1 MTNITTTSLFQ
12 TPPWTSFYT
21 PVHLRPEYRLIFLD
35 IETTGLDEET
45 CKILEI
51 ACAITDKEVTRIDG
65 PTGFNVVIHHEQSI
79 LDNMEPWCMSQHVE
93 LAKDSAASTISLG
106 EAEKMVIDY
115 LSNYIFDWS
124 CVTLTGNN
132 ITFDRKF
139 LKKYM
144 PQLDSLF
151 PPFPFDISSV
161 RRGLR
166 LWTSGFKPM
175 RKTCKHR
182 AIDDVAETIK
192 EAREEYEFLSKLQQH
207 QQQQQ
212 QQQHEQETAAAA
224 KTIASEIAAESS
236 QILRQIVQVSNLE
249 HQPSFGF
256 K

>member
-1 MTNITTTSLFQ
+1 MSNITTTSLFQ
-12 TPPWTSFYT
+12 TPPWTSVYST
-21 PVHLRPEYRLIFLD
+21 PIHLRPEYRLIFLD

-45 CKILEI
+45 CQILEI

-79 LDNMEPWCMSQHVE
+79 LDNMEPWCMTQHVE

-106 EAEKMVIDY
+106 EAEKMIIDY

-161 RRGLR
+161 RRALR
-166 LWTSGFKPM
+166 LWTSSFKPM

-192 EAREEYEFLSKLQQH
+192 EAREEYEFLSKLQQ
-207 QQQQQ
+207 
-212 QQQHEQETAAAA
+212 QHEQQHQQNEQETTEIATAAATFA
-224 KTIASEIAAESS
+224 TEIADKTS
-236 QILRQIVQVSNLE
+236 QILRQIVSSVQS
-249 HQPSFGF
+249 
-256 K
+256 